1 MEVTMASEQQ
11 TKIRRKRSEWAG
23 HLAAWK
29 QSGLGQDEYCK
40 SNNLDPCSFSSW
52 KNKLEQNE
60 RSSPF
65 VEIMHSIHQPANR
78 ADEVIELTLEGVRIR
93 LREDIDPIK
102 LRNIVI
108 ALMGV

>member
-1 MEVTMASEQQ
+1 MALEQQ
-11 TKIRRKRSEWAG
+11 TKIRRKRSEWVE

-40 SNNLDPCSFSSW
+40 RNKLNPCSFSSW
-52 KNKLEQNE
+52 KSKLEQKEVN
-60 RSSPF
+60 SPF
-65 VEIMHSIHQPANR
+65 VEIMHPMHQPAYCT
-78 ADEVIELTLEGVRIR
+78 DEVIELTLEGIRIK
-93 LREDIDPIK
+93 LREGIDPIR